1 MILADIL
8 QWFLIVVGVL
18 LTLNAHWLGAHAL
31 FPGLV
36 ARARDQIEHR
46 PVRATGVGL
55 LVAAP
60 VLLGVTVLAKNVP
73 HPLVQTFSVGLALLL
88 GLLALAGSAGLAQRI
103 GVGLPS
109 PVDALQPWRCVLRG
123 GIVLVLAFLM
133 PFLGWFVL
141 LPWTLVSGLGAVVL
155 AGRAPRPYVGAIGLA
170 GLSTSS
176 SSATSS
182 SDGALPS

>member
-18 LTLNAHWLGAHAL
+18 LTLNAHWIGAHAL

-46 PVRATGVGL
+46 PFRATGVGL
-55 LVAAP
+55 LVAVP
-60 VLLGVTVLAKNVP
+60 VLLGVTALAKSVP
-73 HPLVQTFSVGLALLL
+73 HPLVQTLSVGLALLL
-88 GLLALAGSAGLAQRI
+88 GLLALTGSAGLAQRI

-109 PVDALQPWRCVLRG
+109 PIDALQPWRCVLRG
-123 GIVLVLAFLM
+123 GIVMGLAFLM

-155 AGRAPRPYVGAIGLA
+155 AGRAPRPYAGGIGLA
-170 GLSTSS
+170 SVGT
-176 SSATSS
+176 
-182 SDGALPS
+182 GAAGSEGAPTT